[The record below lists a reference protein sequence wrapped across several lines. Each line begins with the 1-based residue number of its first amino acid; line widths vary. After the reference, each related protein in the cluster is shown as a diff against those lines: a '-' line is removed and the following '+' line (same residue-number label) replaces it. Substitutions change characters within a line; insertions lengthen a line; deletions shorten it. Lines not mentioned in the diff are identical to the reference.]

1 MKLPTLFFINP
12 LHQAD
17 AQRQSGMA
25 HENAARL
32 LSALVLLGL
41 MLASAPGF
49 AAAPPAPLP
58 SASSALTS
66 GGLKPVAKTGA
77 SWVELTP
84 EQQQAL
90 SPLAAD
96 WNGISEPQKRKWL
109 EISKNYRTLTATEKT
124 KLSSRMSEWVALS
137 PQQRAQARLN
147 FGKTKEL
154 SRQLTPE
161 EKKAQW
167 DAYQAL
173 SPEEKQKLVAKAN
186 PKPSGAA
193 TAIKPV
199 PPQKLATLPADGN
212 KRVHKAAP
220 ASAPKI
226 VALPSVA
233 PASAASAAALVPA
246 GAASAPTQR

>member
-1 MKLPTLFFINP
+1 
-12 LHQAD
+12 
-17 AQRQSGMA
+17 MA
-25 HENAARL
+25 RGNAARL
-32 LSALVLLGL
+32 LSMLVLPGL

-58 SASSALTS
+58 AASAALTS
-66 GGLKPVAKTGA
+66 GGLKPVAKAGA

-96 WNGISEPQKRKWL
+96 WNGISAPQKRKWL
-109 EISKNYRTLTATEKT
+109 EVSKNYRTLTPAEKA
-124 KLSSRMSEWVALS
+124 KLNSRMREWVALS

-161 EKKAQW
+161 EKNEKW
-167 DAYQAL
+167 NAYQAL
-173 SPEEKQKLVAKAN
+173 SPEEKQKLAAKAS

-199 PPQKLATLPADGN
+199 PPQKLAALPAEGN

-226 VALPSVA
+226 VALPSAA
-233 PASAASAAALVPA
+233 PASAVGSTA
-246 GAASAPTQR
+246 AASAPPQR

>member
-12 LHQAD
+12 LRQAD
-17 AQRQSGMA
+17 AQPRSGMA

-32 LSALVLLGL
+32 LSVLVLLGL

-58 SASSALTS
+58 AASAALTGS
-66 GGLKPVAKTGA
+66 GLKPAAKDGA

-96 WNGISEPQKRKWL
+96 WNGISAPQKRKWL
-109 EISKNYRTLTATEKT
+109 EVSKNYRTLTPAEKA
-124 KLSSRMSEWVALS
+124 KLNSRMREWVALS

-161 EKKAQW
+161 EKSAQW
-167 DAYQAL
+167 NAYQAL
-173 SPEEKQKLVAKAN
+173 SPEEKQKLAAKAS

-199 PPQKLATLPADGN
+199 PPQKLATLPTDGN
-212 KRVHKAAP
+212 KPIHKP
-220 ASAPKI
+220 PLKSAPKI
-226 VALPSVA
+226 ADLPSVA
-233 PASAASAAALVPA
+233 PASAASAAGPVSA
-246 GAASAPTQR
+246 AASTPSQR